1 MRCVREDGL
10 RYAWVV
16 APMGMHHA
24 PRHPALHTHGAA
36 AWSIYPLSARCAL
49 PLARQVT
56 TREHKARPGLEA
68 VVDKIQRVLEGV
80 CREVQRQAR
89 LYQESVRDQA
99 ELQVGEDERREGG

>member
-1 MRCVREDGL
+1 
-10 RYAWVV
+10 
-16 APMGMHHA
+16 MGMRRTFFA
-24 PRHPALHTHGAA
+24 TLPCPALHTHGAA
-36 AWSIYPLSARCAL
+36 PRLDPCMHVYPERALCCGACAL

-99 ELQVGEDERREGG
+99 ELQVGEDGRWGRRADG

>member
-1 MRCVREDGL
+1 M
-10 RYAWVV
+10 
-16 APMGMHHA
+16 APPRGWIHA
-24 PRHPALHTHGAA
+24 CMC
-36 AWSIYPLSARCAL
+36 ILSARALLRCAL

-99 ELQVGEDERREGG
+99 ELQVGEDGRWERG